1 MEVGGGLQPA
11 LGNFLLAALDSLPV
25 VGSFEGIGHVVEY
38 TLRIVEDGTRQVEAA
53 EHLALADNLHIVVGS
68 LQVVVGSL
76 QFVEGNLQDEESKV
90 PAEEDN
96 HLAVVGEILAEVRS
110 LQVVVGEALAEV
122 QTPQGE
128 QNHQSCPFSESHS
141 CLSFYYLL

>member
-1 MEVGGGLQPA
+1 MGGLQPA

-25 VGSFEGIGHVVEY
+25 VGSFEGIGHVVGY
-38 TLRIVEDGTRQVEAA
+38 ILRIVEDGTRQVEAA

-68 LQVVVGSL
+68 LQVVEGS
-76 QFVEGNLQDEESKV
+76 LQDEESKV

-110 LQVVVGEALAEV
+110 IQVVVG
-122 QTPQGE
+122 
-128 QNHQSCPFSESHS
+128 
-141 CLSFYYLL
+141 

>member
-1 MEVGGGLQPA
+1 M
-11 LGNFLLAALDSLPV
+11 
-25 VGSFEGIGHVVEY
+25 
-38 TLRIVEDGTRQVEAA
+38 EDGTRQVEAA
-53 EHLALADNLHIVVGS
+53 EYLELADNLHIVVGS

-110 LQVVVGEALAEV
+110 LQVVVGEAL
-122 QTPQGE
+122 G
-128 QNHQSCPFSESHS
+128 
-141 CLSFYYLL
+141 

>member
-1 MEVGGGLQPA
+1 MGGLQPA
-11 LGNFLLAALDSLPV
+11 LGNLLLAALDSLPV

-68 LQVVVGSL
+68 LQVVVG
-76 QFVEGNLQDEESKV
+76 
-90 PAEEDN
+90 
-96 HLAVVGEILAEVRS
+96 
-110 LQVVVGEALAEV
+110 EALAEV
-122 QTPQGE
+122 QNPQGE